1 MNDPANAPQP
11 PEPSDASLAAG
22 GFRLPLL
29 STGGSARF
37 TAGRSESAATAVARL
52 PATAT
57 PRIRGIYAHVPF
69 CFHKCHYCD
78 FYSFVDQQD
87 RQPAYVARLE
97 GEIAAVADRGLFTQP
112 IEAIFVGGGTPTLL
126 RPELLGAA
134 LRALRERVAL
144 SQGYEWTV
152 EANPETVTEEV
163 AAVLV
168 GAGVNRVSIG
178 AQSFVPQHLKTLE
191 RWHDPANVARAV
203 ERLRDAGIRRINI
216 DLIFGIPGSTLA
228 DWASDLD
235 RALELHPEHLSCYGL
250 TYEANTAMT
259 KRLERGQFEPCD
271 EELEAAMYECT
282 LDRLGAAGFEQYE
295 ISNFARPGEAC
306 RHNLLYWQNADWWA
320 LGPSASGHV
329 QGVRWKNVPRL
340 SEWLESA
347 GMSPAVDV
355 EQVDESTRHGELL
368 MIGLRLREGLPDAVV
383 EQCCTG
389 PDGPARRDA
398 IRRHAAAGLL
408 ERANGHLRFTR
419 AGLLLADEV
428 LADLV

>member
-1 MNDPANAPQP
+1 MNDPATAPEP
-11 PEPSDASLAAG
+11 PEPSDAPRAAG

-29 STGGSARF
+29 AESGSPGIPAE
-37 TAGRSESAATAVARL
+37 RSESAATAMARL
-52 PATAT
+52 PAMAS
-57 PRIRGIYAHVPF
+57 PKVRGIYAHVPF

-97 GEIAAVADRGLFTQP
+97 GEVAAAADRGLLNQP

-126 RPELLGAA
+126 RPALLGAA
-134 LRALRERVAL
+134 LRALRERVRLAH
-144 SQGYEWTV
+144 GYEWTV
-152 EANPETVTEEV
+152 EANPETVTEEI
-163 AAVLV
+163 AAVLAE
-168 GAGVNRVSIG
+168 GGVNRVSVG

-191 RWHDPANVARAV
+191 RWHDPANVGRAIK
-203 ERLRDAGIRRINI
+203 RLRDAGIRRINV
-216 DLIFGIPGSTLA
+216 DLIFGIPGSTLE

-259 KRLERGQFEPCD
+259 KRLERGMFEPCD
-271 EELEAAMYECT
+271 EDLEAAMYELT
-282 LDRLGAAGFEQYE
+282 LDRLAAAGFEHYE

-340 SEWLESA
+340 SEWLESE
-347 GMSPAVDV
+347 GMSPAIDV
-355 EQVDESTRHGELL
+355 EQVDESTRNGELL
-368 MIGLRLREGLPDAVV
+368 MIGLRLRDGLADAVV
-383 EQCCTG
+383 ERCCSG
-389 PDGPARRDA
+389 SEGQARRDA
-398 IRRHAAAGLL
+398 IRRHSTAGLL